1 MGKDCSG
8 RPPTG
13 CMSSD
18 ESLELSESQKSSL
31 STGIAAEIIPGCFL
45 MLYVRLF
52 IPEARKGKAIPA

>member
-1 MGKDCSG
+1 
-8 RPPTG
+8 
-13 CMSSD
+13 MSSD